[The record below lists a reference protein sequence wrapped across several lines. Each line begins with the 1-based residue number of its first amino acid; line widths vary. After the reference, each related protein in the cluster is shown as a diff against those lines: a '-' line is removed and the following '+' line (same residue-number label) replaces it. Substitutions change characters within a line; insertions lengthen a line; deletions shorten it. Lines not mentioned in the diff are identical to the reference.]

1 MLSILSCTCWPS
13 VCLWKNVYLGLL
25 PIFNCFLILSY
36 MSSLYTLDINPL
48 SDISFANIFSHSV
61 DWHFILLAVSLA
73 GQKCLGL
80 IRSQLFIFVFLARGD
95 TSNKIYLGAMSK
107 CVLPMFSASFYGFRS
122 YIQVFN
128 PFGVYFCV
136 SCEEMIDLHSFKCCC
151 PVFSASVIEEAS
163 LSSLPPVSWI
173 TWPYIRS
180 WIYFWLSVL
189 FCRSGCLFLCHYHS
203 VLITVV

>member
-1 MLSILSCTCWPS
+1 MTYLIGLFDFFSFFFDVELYEFFVYFEYNHLSA
-13 VCLWKNVYLGLL
+13 
-25 PIFNCFLILSY
+25 
-36 MSSLYTLDINPL
+36 
-48 SDISFANIFSHSV
+48 ISFANIISHSV
-61 DWHFILLAVSLA
+61 DWHFILSAVSLA

-189 FCRSGCLFLCHYHS
+189 MHWSMFFYVNTIRTLKYSLKVKYR
-203 VLITVV
+203 

>member
-1 MLSILSCTCWPS
+1 
-13 VCLWKNVYLGLL
+13 
-25 PIFNCFLILSY
+25 

-61 DWHFILLAVSLA
+61 DWHFILSAVSLA

-122 YIQVFN
+122 YIQVLYHFELICVY
-128 PFGVYFCV
+128 GVRNEPYHP
-136 SCEEMIDLHSFKCCC
+136 LHSFAYAYL
-151 PVFSASVIEEAS
+151 VVSVPF
-163 LSSLPPVSWI
+163 L
-173 TWPYIRS
+173 R
-180 WIYFWLSVL
+180 
-189 FCRSGCLFLCHYHS
+189 LFLLHCI
-203 VLITVV
+203 VLAPLLKLNWQ